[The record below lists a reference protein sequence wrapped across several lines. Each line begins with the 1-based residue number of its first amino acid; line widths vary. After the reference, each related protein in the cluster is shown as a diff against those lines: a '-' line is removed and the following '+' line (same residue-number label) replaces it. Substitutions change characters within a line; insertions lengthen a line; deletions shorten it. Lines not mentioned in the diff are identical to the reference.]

1 MSARKNTQDPEPV
14 PDTGKTLTIDAVWE
28 QMRADSKVLTESN
41 FSDSNDFSMEEYE
54 TWWLL
59 SGSGRDGKTV
69 RGVRNRPGSAPVWT
83 EEDTGKLLEVLVH
96 ASRDPNIRP
105 SHAKKFLS
113 QFGADA
119 KWQLAR
125 QEGLPLVFF
134 TALAKD
140 SSSQVRELVAGLA
153 TDSSVLSL
161 MRGERKENVAR
172 AMARNKNTPPDV
184 LAELFLRFREKTPPV
199 EMRTYHGL
207 RWRENEVVID
217 VIENPYAPRSIA
229 VEGYYSKDSIVFLG
243 ALRNPMLPADLL
255 VEAWRESD
263 VAAEK
268 FKNDDSFQSGRYPDE
283 LIVERAR
290 ANIVQNASCPEGVLH
305 RALQSGE
312 TRALSR
318 MWGNPNLSAHMV
330 ESLWSA
336 TEKTWPGII
345 PTAAALDIV
354 QSRKSGGEIPE
365 RIIVGLRAKM
375 GLPRHVTKNYPYFF
389 SP

>member
-1 MSARKNTQDPEPV
+1 M
-14 PDTGKTLTIDAVWE
+14 
-28 QMRADSKVLTESN
+28 
-41 FSDSNDFSMEEYE
+41 
-54 TWWLL
+54 
-59 SGSGRDGKTV
+59 
-69 RGVRNRPGSAPVWT
+69 
-83 EEDTGKLLEVLVH
+83 
-96 ASRDPNIRP
+96 
-105 SHAKKFLS
+105 
-113 QFGADA
+113 
-119 KWQLAR
+119 
-125 QEGLPLVFF
+125 
-134 TALAKD
+134 
-140 SSSQVRELVAGLA
+140 
-153 TDSSVLSL
+153 
-161 MRGERKENVAR
+161 
-172 AMARNKNTPPDV
+172 
-184 LAELFLRFREKTPPV
+184 
-199 EMRTYHGL
+199 
-207 RWRENEVVID
+207 
-217 VIENPYAPRSIA
+217 
-229 VEGYYSKDSIVFLG
+229 
-243 ALRNPMLPADLL
+243 
-255 VEAWRESD
+255 
-263 VAAEK
+263 AAEK